1 MKFTANTITGLDW
14 AAGAHSHGSYVH
26 FEPATLNY
34 KLNYFISA
42 LALCSVPLLIPDNVR
57 YAGALSEHGPRLVR
71 RVLTFSDGRM
81 TVSVRDTANY
91 WNVLITVGCNPPTR
105 LINYEKRTH
114 ISTLFLKLS
123 SCYFW

>member
-14 AAGAHSHGSYVH
+14 AAARVHSHGSYVH

-42 LALCSVPLLIPDNVR
+42 LALCSMPLLISDNVR
-57 YAGALSEHGPRLVR
+57 YGALSEHGPRLVR
-71 RVLTFSDGRM
+71 WVLTFRPV

-91 WNVLITVGCNPPTR
+91 
-105 LINYEKRTH
+105 
-114 ISTLFLKLS
+114 
-123 SCYFW
+123 